1 MRVPAA
7 RRAIEAALRSPEE
20 SRVLLALDLARYI
33 HHPRVA
39 AAVLDDLDRPSP
51 AVRAAVIRTME
62 SMRLRDDR
70 NRVEAMLADADDR
83 VAHAAVSYLLGM
95 STRQVEYAR
104 SVLEG
109 PDSRLRGFMLD
120 AMLERPHEAPG
131 AVTMAWVDRLMQS
144 GSVEDR
150 CLAARALGAVSTE
163 GRVPRLLALL
173 ASPQVEVRR
182 AALQSA
188 ARRPSR
194 QMLDPLIPLLVDPEL
209 SYDARLAIAAQR
221 NAAIPALQPY
231 LSGVRGIRAQAQA
244 ARTLAQIATPAA
256 LRALLTLVRSTD
268 LTLRHLGLESA
279 SRIRVAVG
287 RPVMSR
293 TRVHKLFLRE
303 LREYRQWIAP
313 SRIIARHEAPE
324 VRLLGESYR
333 EYAEMALE
341 RGFRALACW
350 YDPKPL
356 SGALERLKTQETGDD
371 APALEYLSHV
381 LPRGI
386 FRPVAGLFEVP
397 MPSVE
402 NQAEDLRRGL
412 SGWIVSA
419 WRSGDAWL
427 RACAVRASRWAP
439 DLDPAIFESPDPETS
454 SMVRAELKAIHS
466 PLEEAPSWML
476 TPRPLSP

>member
-1 MRVPAA
+1 
-7 RRAIEAALRSPEE
+7 
-20 SRVLLALDLARYI
+20 
-33 HHPRVA
+33 
-39 AAVLDDLDRPSP
+39 
-51 AVRAAVIRTME
+51 
-62 SMRLRDDR
+62 
-70 NRVEAMLADADDR
+70 
-83 VAHAAVSYLLGM
+83 
-95 STRQVEYAR
+95 
-104 SVLEG
+104 
-109 PDSRLRGFMLD
+109 
-120 AMLERPHEAPG
+120 
-131 AVTMAWVDRLMQS
+131 
-144 GSVEDR
+144 
-150 CLAARALGAVSTE
+150 
-163 GRVPRLLALL
+163 
-173 ASPQVEVRR
+173 
-182 AALQSA
+182 
-188 ARRPSR
+188 
-194 QMLDPLIPLLVDPEL
+194 MLDPLIPLLVDPEL